1 MSELEVRVPDLGDT
15 KAATVV
21 EVLVSVG
28 AQIRLDD
35 PLITL
40 ESEKA
45 SMDIPSSAAGVI
57 ATIAVEKGQEVSS
70 GTLIATLKETAKPAA
85 AKAPS
90 RATARPAASRATP
103 PRRRRPRHPRPR
115 PRQRLPRPPPPRRP
129 LSISSFWAPAP
140 AAIRRHFGRR
150 IWVSRSP

>member
-28 AQIRLDD
+28 AQIRVDD

-57 ATIAVEKGQEVSS
+57 ASIAVKKGQEVSS

-85 AKAPS
+85 AKAP
-90 RATARPAASRATP
+90 AAPPPAAP
-103 PRRRRPRHPRPR
+103 PRAAPAPAAA
-115 PRQRLPRPPPPRRP
+115 PPTKTSAAPPAPAAARRP
-129 LSISSFWAPAP
+129 LSISSFSAPAP

-150 IWVSRSP
+150 IWVSRSR